1 MVFSKSGRTIFPLLP
16 PYGAHDPNRADGR
29 IIPINPDGITPY
41 LGIRSRLS
49 QVWLN
54 RWTVLLLLILA
65 RVLIAVSG
73 LDSDMGSAKR
83 EALSACTSVES
94 MGSSMASMPHYL
106 SRGVNELAASG
117 VETAVHGLK
126 SMLMLTLT
134 GVEEIIIF
142 VINMMYQTYMCLIT
156 MAVRGSVH
164 VAVGI
169 LEDAA
174 DFLNSTVK
182 TIGHG
187 INDTV
192 ETFEN
197 NLNSFLGSINSAA
210 SASGG
215 SFPKLNISGPLE
227 VLENAQLPS
236 SVDQG
241 LDKLNST
248 LPTFNDVSNFT
259 QNVLRFPFEEVK
271 KLINESLGDYT
282 FNRSTL
288 PVPAREQMTFCD
300 GNDGINSF
308 FNGISDISHTAKKV
322 FIALLVIAAILV
334 CIPVAW
340 SELRRWRSM
349 KDRSQL
355 VGKEAHDPMD
365 VVYIVSRPYTAG
377 AGIAAASRFSNSRR
391 QILVR
396 WVIAYATSPPALFV
410 LCLGLAGLF
419 SCLCQFILLR
429 AVQKTVPELT
439 SEVGDFAD
447 KVVAKLQNTS
457 EAWADGAN
465 GAIEHV
471 NNNINSDVFGWVN
484 TSTTAVNDTLN
495 TFVDKTTDV
504 LNQTFGGTLL
514 YEPVMDVFECLV
526 GLKVAGVQKGLTW
539 VHDHAHIDFPLLPND
554 TFSLGAQE
562 SISDDSSKDGG
573 GNFLASPADETSN
586 KITEVVVRAIHKIEE
601 GIRTEAIISGVIC
614 LVWVLVVL
622 MGITRALTLF
632 FFTREKNRG
641 EGGGVPSMNLHGPV
655 GAGVG
660 PDGFFDVPLT
670 AMPKT
675 DTQQPSQP
683 APRYEAAT
691 RGTAGAGATPHVSDA
706 DDYRFAD
713 EKLGFTGS

>member
-1 MVFSKSGRTIFPLLP
+1 MVFSKPGRTIFPLLP
-16 PYGAHDPNRADGR
+16 PYGAHDPNRVDGR

-54 RWTVLLLLILA
+54 RWTILLLLILA

-83 EALSACTSVES
+83 EALSACTSVET

-126 SMLMLTLT
+126 SMLLLTVT

-142 VINMMYQTYMCLIT
+142 YINVLYQTYLCLFT

-164 VAVGI
+164 VAVGVV
-169 LEDAA
+169 EDAA

-182 TIGHG
+182 TIGHDIHDAVDTFEDGLNKFLDG
-187 INDTV
+187 INSV
-192 ETFEN
+192 
-197 NLNSFLGSINSAA
+197 A
-210 SASGG
+210 SAFGG
-215 SFPKLNISGPLE
+215 SVPELNVSDSLDKLE
-227 VLENAQLPS
+227 DAQLPS
-236 SVDQG
+236 SIDQG
-241 LDKLNST
+241 LDKLNSS
-248 LPTFNDVSNFT
+248 LPTFDEVNNFT

-271 KLINESLGDYT
+271 KLMNESLGDYT

-288 PVPAREQMTFCD
+288 PVPAKEQMKFCD

-308 FNGISDISHTAKKV
+308 FDGISDISNTAKKV
-322 FIALLVIAAILV
+322 FIAILVLAAVLV

-377 AGIAAASRFSNSRR
+377 AGIAAASRFSNSKR

-410 LCLGLAGLF
+410 LCLGIAGLL
-419 SCLCQFILLR
+419 SCLFQFILLR

-439 SEVGDFAD
+439 SEVGEFAD
-447 KVVAKLQNTS
+447 KVVGSLQNTS
-457 EAWADGAN
+457 EAWAEGAN
-465 GAIEHV
+465 SAIEHV
-471 NNNINSDVFGWVN
+471 NDDINSDVFGWVN

-504 LNQTFGGTLL
+504 LNQTFGDTLL
-514 YEPVMDVFECLV
+514 YEPLMDVFECLI
-526 GLKVAGVQKGLTW
+526 GLKVAGIQKGLTW
-539 VHDHAHIDFPLLPND
+539 VHDHAHIDFPLLSND

-562 SISDDSSKDGG
+562 SISDDSSSS
-573 GNFLASPADETSN
+573 FLASTSDETSD
-586 KITEVVVRAIHKIEE
+586 KITEVVVRVIHKIEN

-622 MGITRALTLF
+622 MGISRALMLF
-632 FFTREKNRG
+632 FFSRDKNRG
-641 EGGGVPSMNLHGPV
+641 EGGGGPSMDLHHPV

-670 AMPKT
+670 AMPKM
-675 DTQQPSQP
+675 DAQQQQQQQQP
-683 APRYEAAT
+683 APRYEVAT
-691 RGTAGAGATPHVSDA
+691 KRSSGADPTPHGAGGR
-706 DDYRFAD
+706 DYRDVD
-713 EKLGFTGS
+713 EKLGL